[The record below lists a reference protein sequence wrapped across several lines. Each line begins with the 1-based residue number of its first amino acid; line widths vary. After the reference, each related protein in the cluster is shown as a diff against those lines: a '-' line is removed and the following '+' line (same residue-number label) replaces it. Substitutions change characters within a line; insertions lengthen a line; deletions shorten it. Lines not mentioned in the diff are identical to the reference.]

1 MIKQIFAFESREEL
15 ENNEEHIKILTTKL
29 TNYTERLVNEF
40 ELKELPKTIV
50 WTNSE
55 NAMTVFSKKPVPA
68 YTNKDT
74 IFMTPSVSDWQA
86 FYLSLLENEQLPAS
100 DVTATI
106 KRYFQ
111 SITID
116 DVFCILAHEFT
127 HHIELFPDEFDDE
140 RIDSIWFEEGMCE
153 YLSQKLTLTEQQ
165 YNELRQVEQ
174 LMIELFKPKYG
185 NFSLDAFGTGSYNE
199 SSVAS
204 VMLNY
209 WRSSATI
216 HYLVEQCHGGDVMK
230 VFKLYH
236 DWHEKGRK
244 TSLTEFFGVGHF

>member
-1 MIKQIFAFESREEL
+1 MKQIFAFESIEEYK
-15 ENNEEHIKILTTKL
+15 NNADSIAILNNKL
-29 TNYTERLVNEF
+29 TQYKQRLINEF

-50 WTNSE
+50 WTTSE

-74 IFMTPSVSDWQA
+74 IFITPNVEDWKE
-86 FYLSLLENEQLPAS
+86 FYLSLLENEGLPSS
-100 DVTATI
+100 DVMRQL
-106 KRYFQ
+106 KHYFQ
-111 SITID
+111 SMTID
-116 DVFCILAHEFT
+116 DVFCVLAHELT
-127 HHIELFPDEFDDE
+127 HHIELFPDEFEDA
-140 RIDSIWFEEGMCE
+140 RTDSIWFEEGMCE

-165 YNELRQVEQ
+165 YNDLKIVEQ
-174 LMIELFKPKYG
+174 LMIDLFKNKYG

-209 WRSSATI
+209 WRSSAAI
-216 HYLVEQCHGGDVMK
+216 HYLVEHCHSGDVMK

-236 DWHEKGRK
+236 EWHEKRCE
-244 TSLTEFFGVGHF
+244 TSLTEFFGVSHF